1 LCSEWHSPRGNKEAN
16 VIKVISELPKMQLV
30 YIIPNKIILV
40 LETVLTL
47 LLLLIGI
54 SASNMFSYP
63 LGK

>member
-1 LCSEWHSPRGNKEAN
+1 
-16 VIKVISELPKMQLV
+16 MQLV